1 MARKSGKALLLALVA
16 AILTTMAASA
26 QEEPPRAPHSRGRIH
41 GVVTAVD
48 IAASTFSLQTGKGSA
63 GGGHG
68 HEGQNGQGGQGGEGE
83 RGGRRGKPILIIMV
97 NEATVFH
104 SADGTVNGL
113 ADLTVGMKALV
124 TAERMEV
131 GTLLAREVAVGK
143 ADRSGKKV
151 RAVGQ
156 VASLGQGTFS
166 ITTPEGE
173 TLSFLVDGTTV
184 FKSKDGS
191 VDAFEDLK
199 VGMLVAV
206 VAKTEAGQLRAMAV
220 LAGAAE
226 ER

>member
-1 MARKSGKALLLALVA
+1 MSGKSGKVLLLVLIA
-16 AILTTMAASA
+16 AMLSTMAAYA
-26 QEEPPRAPHSRGRIH
+26 EEEPPRAPHSRGRIR
-41 GVVTAVD
+41 GVVMAVD
-48 IAASTFSLQTGKGSA
+48 LSASTFSLQAGKGSE
-63 GGGHG
+63 GGGHDQV
-68 HEGQNGQGGQGGEGE
+68 GQHGQGGGDGEGE
-83 RGGRRGKPILIIMV
+83 RGGRRAKPLLILRV
-97 NEATVFH
+97 NEATVFE
-104 SADGTVNGL
+104 SANGSVKGL
-113 ADLTVGMKALV
+113 ADLKAGMKALV
-124 TAERMEV
+124 TAERLE
-131 GTLLAREVAVGK
+131 GGQLLAKQVVVGK